1 MSMIG
6 CHVRLLTR
14 CSTGFSTI
22 VPLESG
28 KFSRD
33 ARILSNQCDM
43 ANHNDYTIPKCVNTR
58 SNYQFNP
65 WRRSGKRERGR
76 AHSPTHAQAKRSQ
89 FPSQTAHS
97 LHNTTPPQATHSSND
112 CRQCAYTW
120 NGRCAQLPAFREKGA
135 SCPRKNRPPPFSLD
149 PREQLTKCFHSKV
162 LDAEFLAWCI
172 VEELSPNTR
181 A

>member
-1 MSMIG
+1 MPSSSVTPPPVLVITCLTCDTSCAGVATLSMIG

-58 SNYQFNP
+58 SNYQFNLFTYRIETASLGP
-65 WRRSGKRERGR
+65 ATSAPSTANARLQVTGSSCHLARS
-76 AHSPTHAQAKRSQ
+76 
-89 FPSQTAHS
+89 
-97 LHNTTPPQATHSSND
+97 
-112 CRQCAYTW
+112 
-120 NGRCAQLPAFREKGA
+120 LPASRRCSDGPGFDHRDCAGHGFFMMRDVAVELLVSAEVITGFR
-135 SCPRKNRPPPFSLD
+135 C
-149 PREQLTKCFHSKV
+149 
-162 LDAEFLAWCI
+162 
-172 VEELSPNTR
+172 TR
-181 A
+181 F